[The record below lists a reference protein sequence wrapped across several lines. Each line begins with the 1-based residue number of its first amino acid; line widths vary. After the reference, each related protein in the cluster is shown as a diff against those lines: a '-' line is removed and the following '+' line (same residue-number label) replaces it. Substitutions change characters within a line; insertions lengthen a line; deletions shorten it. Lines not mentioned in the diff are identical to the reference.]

1 MSLSGKWGRTAR
13 RSCSCNVCLP
23 SEGTVSR
30 PFSVAGPKGHCGSCK
45 VFVVVI
51 FGTSNLQGTVGEFS
65 GLLSPYNGRSLRKFL
80 IDHSELEALTD
91 YLLCY
96 TVQLTKPESGEQ
108 ALFSKAGGEWV
119 ALTSRATSRPGRHS
133 QTRSRV

>member
-1 MSLSGKWGRTAR
+1 M
-13 RSCSCNVCLP
+13 
-23 SEGTVSR
+23 
-30 PFSVAGPKGHCGSCK
+30 
-45 VFVVVI
+45 
-51 FGTSNLQGTVGEFS
+51 
-65 GLLSPYNGRSLRKFL
+65 LSPYNGCSLRKFL

-119 ALTSRATSRPGRHS
+119 ALTPRATSKPSRHIRPWLGLAGARGES
-133 QTRSRV
+133 SRERVSFVYTFLAPPVKRGWPTRFPVLHP